1 MLYHRLAEKDRF
13 VNGSPF
19 RKTKTGGAEAP
30 PAENI
35 LPDGGP
41 VIFYPLVLPHEKM
54 GSGSPFAMIRISL
67 LIVLTAFLSTLER
80 IDDTLL
86 SAHMLEHP
94 AVP

>member
-1 MLYHRLAEKDRF
+1 MGPLPENENRRSRSSSCREHF
-13 VNGSPF
+13 
-19 RKTKTGGAEAP
+19 TGW
-30 PAENI
+30 
-35 LPDGGP
+35 GP

-67 LIVLTAFLSTLER
+67 LIVLTAFLSTLDR